1 MPLDLSKAQEAKP
14 RPDIITCNNSVIDA
28 CAKSGDIEKSG
39 AAEKKSGDEKKA
51 SPSIGRKRKR
61 SDSSSSCTSSSSVLS
76 IGDPSIGGDFDQS
89 HLVSLAFIAYSD

>member
-14 RPDIITCNNSVIDA
+14 TPDIITYNNSVIDA
-28 CAKSGDIEKSG
+28 CEKSGDIEKSG

-76 IGDPSIGGDFDQS
+76 IGDLSIGDFDN
-89 HLVSLAFIAYSD
+89 LEFIGDSD

>member
-14 RPDIITCNNSVIDA
+14 TPDIITYNNSVIDA
-28 CAKSGDIEKSG
+28 CEKSGDIEKSG

-61 SDSSSSCTSSSSVLS
+61 SDSSSSCTSSSCTSNDWDNLEF
-76 IGDPSIGGDFDQS
+76 IGNDGWD
-89 HLVSLAFIAYSD
+89 

>member
-14 RPDIITCNNSVIDA
+14 TPDIITYNNSVIDA

-61 SDSSSSCTSSSSVLS
+61 SDSSSSCTSSSCTSNGWDNLEF
-76 IGDPSIGGDFDQS
+76 IGNDGWD
-89 HLVSLAFIAYSD
+89 